1 MQLTVVSWNM
11 RQPAHSMMG
20 LQFGADAAWN
30 DTFWNSDRMGVLLKD
45 SLAETDPAKRHEMH
59 CEMQKLVSTQSGI
72 IIPYHTNILDA
83 NNPKVKGFS
92 NVPLGQFGGNGWAE
106 FIWKEA

>member
-1 MQLTVVSWNM
+1 
-11 RQPAHSMMG
+11 
-20 LQFGADAAWN
+20 
-30 DTFWNSDRMGVLLKD
+30 
-45 SLAETDPAKRHEMH
+45 
-59 CEMQKLVSTQSGI
+59 MQKLVSTESGI

-106 FIWKEA
+106 HIWKEA